1 MATNVHD
8 SWQSERGFSRIYDG
22 AVEREGVAR
31 AFGKVMWGTDTRRL
45 FDAIAA
51 VRELPPG
58 SSVLD
63 IPCGG
68 GLAFRALEP
77 GHGLRYVAADLSPY
91 MLERARA
98 RAERDGLDGIE
109 FTEADA
115 LAMPFEDAT
124 FDLCVTF
131 NGLHCLPDQ
140 APAIA
145 EMARVLKP
153 GGALRGTAVV
163 DDKGIRQDAI
173 IRLFRRLS
181 IFGQTTGEAD
191 LRAMLEAAGFEGI
204 DLSVNGALAHFNAS
218 VPAGVGSG
226 A

>member
-1 MATNVHD
+1 MADVHD
-8 SWQSERGFSRIYDG
+8 SWQSERGFARVYDS

-31 AFGKVMWGTDTRRL
+31 AFGKLMWGTDTRRL
-45 FDAIAA
+45 FDAIASI
-51 VRELPPG
+51 RELPPG

-63 IPCGG
+63 VPCGG

-91 MLERARA
+91 MLERAQARA
-98 RAERDGLDGIE
+98 RRDGIEGIE

-115 LAMPFEDAT
+115 LAMPFEDST

-140 APAIA
+140 PPAIA
-145 EMARVLKP
+145 EFARVLKP
-153 GGALRGTAVV
+153 RGTLRGTAVV
-163 DDKGIRQDAI
+163 DRKGIRQDAI
-173 IRLFRRLS
+173 IRLFRRIS
-181 IFGQTTGEAD
+181 VFGQTTTESE
-191 LRAMLEAAGFEGI
+191 LRSMLETAGFERI
-204 DLSVNGALAHFNAS
+204 DLSLSGALAHFTAAA
-218 VPAGVGSG
+218 PARVGSV